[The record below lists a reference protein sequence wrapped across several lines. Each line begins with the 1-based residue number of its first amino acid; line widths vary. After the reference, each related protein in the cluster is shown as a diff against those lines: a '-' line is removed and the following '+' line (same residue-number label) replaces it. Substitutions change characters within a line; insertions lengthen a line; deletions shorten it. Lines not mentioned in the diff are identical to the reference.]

1 MGAVVKTALIVAR
14 DNTYGLTQDTAILR
28 SALEAKGWSVAT
40 STRKRSLFDR
50 LLGKTRFDLVFHLER
65 VAPAWLSAGRT
76 NALIPNQERYPQR
89 LVGHLK
95 RIDLVLAKSRHAEE
109 IFSGLGKRSAFC
121 GFASPDRHD
130 AAVEKDWRRFFH
142 LAGGSTLKGTE
153 DILALWAKHPEW
165 PELVLVQK
173 KDNAPKSVPGNV
185 TLLSGYIDDGELKR
199 LQNACGIHLCPSRSE
214 GWGHY
219 IIEAMSTGAV
229 TVTTDAPPM
238 NELVT
243 AEAGIL
249 VPYARTEPRHL
260 GTNFFV
266 DTDALEAAI
275 SRIIGTQESEL
286 EETGKKARAAANRL
300 CAEFP
305 ERLAQ
310 ALEPH
315 LDAS

>member
-28 SALEAKGWSVAT
+28 SALEANGLSVAT

-50 LLGKTRFDLVFHLER
+50 LLGKPRFDLVFHLER

-130 AAVEKDWRRFFH
+130 TTVDKDWRRFFH

-173 KDNAPKSVPGNV
+173 KDNAPKSVPDNV
-185 TLLSGYIDDGELKR
+185 SLLSGYIDDGELKR

-229 TVTTDAPPM
+229 TASS
-238 NELVT
+238 
-243 AEAGIL
+243 
-249 VPYARTEPRHL
+249 RSRHL
-260 GTNFFV
+260 RGHRCWRGGRARRRDGTGGV
-266 DTDALEAAI
+266 MRRASSIRRPYPGA
-275 SRIIGTQESEL
+275 SRWGV
-286 EETGKKARAAANRL
+286 RL
-300 CAEFP
+300 P
-305 ERLAQ
+305 TRLGRMPSTFGRVGQ
-310 ALEPH
+310 PRR
-315 LDAS
+315 